1 MTPAVESSSGRT
13 WTFLRFKLPIG
24 GPRDGLWQV
33 RVLRPGGGSEF
44 PPPTPAMRY
53 FLNVIATGGPLM
65 SRMPDSKRYYTGD
78 TINPR
83 VIVRYSDGGC
93 TR

>member
-1 MTPAVESSSGRT
+1 
-13 WTFLRFKLPIG
+13 
-24 GPRDGLWQV
+24 
-33 RVLRPGGGSEF
+33 
-44 PPPTPAMRY
+44 
-53 FLNVIATGGPLM
+53 M